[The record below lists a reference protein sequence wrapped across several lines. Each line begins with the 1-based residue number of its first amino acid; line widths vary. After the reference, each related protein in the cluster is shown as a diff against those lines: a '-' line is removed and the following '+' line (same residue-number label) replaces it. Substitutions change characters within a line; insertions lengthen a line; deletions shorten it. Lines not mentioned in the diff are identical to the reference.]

1 MWTSIVAIVWA
12 LSAAIPGVPTGS
24 VVASPAS
31 SAVFVDCSAPTN
43 GVGSQVSPYNSIPA
57 VNAARIGPGASVLFR
72 RATTCNGQLNVAA
85 SGTAAA
91 PITYGAWGTGAAPSI
106 QANGNVAAVWMHDV
120 SYVSYVTVQDLTL
133 SASGN
138 NTTARR
144 GVWLEATNSGDHPGI
159 VLQNLTIHDVRG
171 VLPSAMAA
179 ASGGKTPVAAGSADG
194 KYGGAS
200 GGLVAEALGSTRPTS
215 FTGLVIRN
223 NVISS
228 VDREGIYLWSNWCR
242 RPDLATFWDSLCT
255 ASWHPATNPVI
266 VGNTLSDIGG
276 DGIAPM
282 TVSGGEVA
290 HNTLSGFNER
300 AGTTDAGMWAA
311 NTDNL
316 VFEYNVTSGG
326 NTTKDGMAYDV
337 DHSTNGIIFQYNVS
351 YDNDGGFMLICPYGE
366 GVPGNAKNFTIRYNL
381 SVDDHARDFQVCS
394 GGAQGGQIY
403 NNTFYLPD
411 DLKSGQTLQLFLDP
425 AAKAG
430 SVTVAMTNNV
440 FLRHST
446 GGTLLWSVHDPAFS
460 ASHTVVDNVP
470 GPPNATDTITA
481 APELKAPSDGD
492 HNPDDYRPDPDSPFR
507 FSGATVPAN
516 GGVDFFGTKITDPP
530 IIGFAQN

>member
-1 MWTSIVAIVWA
+1 MLTAIA
-12 LSAAIPGVPTGS
+12 AFISAILAAIPGAAAGS
-24 VVASPAS
+24 VVSGPPGTAI
-31 SAVFVDCSAPTN
+31 FVDCSAVSN
-43 GVGSQVSPYNSIPA
+43 GAGSQVSPYNSIQA
-57 VNAARIGPGASVLFR
+57 VNAARVGPGVSVLLR
-72 RATTCNGQLNVAA
+72 RGTTCEGQLNVAT

-91 PITYGAWGTGAAPSI
+91 PITYGAWGTGADPNIEAD
-106 QANGNVAAVWMHDV
+106 GNVAAVWMHDV
-120 SYVSYVTVQDLTL
+120 SYVTVQDLDL
-133 SASGN
+133 SAAGN

-159 VLQNLTIHDVRG
+159 VLQDLTIHDVRG

-200 GGLVAEALGSTRPTS
+200 GGIVAEALGTTRPTS
-215 FTGLVIRN
+215 FTGLVIRD

-228 VDREGIYLWSNWCR
+228 VDREGIYLWSNWCQ

-290 HNTLSGFNER
+290 HNTLTGFNER

-311 NTDNL
+311 NTDNM

-337 DHSTNGIIFQYNVS
+337 DHSTNGIVFQYNVS

-403 NNTFYLPD
+403 NNTVYLPD

-425 AAKAG
+425 ATKAG
-430 SVTVAMTNNV
+430 SVNVAMSNNV

-446 GGTLLWSVHDPAFS
+446 GGTLLWSVTDPAFS

-481 APELKAPSDGD
+481 APDLQAPSAGD
-492 HNPDDYRPDPDSPFR
+492 HNPADYRPNPGSPLLSAGAAV
-507 FSGATVPAN
+507 SGN
-516 GGVDFFGTKITDPP
+516 GGVDFFGTKVTGPP
-530 IIGFAQN
+530 TIGFAQN